1 MKDTA
6 YGHWP
11 LFSPKRRVD
20 YNSTLQTL
28 VTFDIDKL
36 IETLTKQKQNGI
48 SEVKLEGT
56 LFVVEDK
63 CWNIIGSS
71 KAQM

>member
-1 MKDTA
+1 MKD
-6 YGHWP
+6 
-11 LFSPKRRVD
+11 K
-20 YNSTLQTL
+20 TL

-56 LFVVEDK
+56 LFAVEDNKWNTK

-71 KAQM
+71 KPQM